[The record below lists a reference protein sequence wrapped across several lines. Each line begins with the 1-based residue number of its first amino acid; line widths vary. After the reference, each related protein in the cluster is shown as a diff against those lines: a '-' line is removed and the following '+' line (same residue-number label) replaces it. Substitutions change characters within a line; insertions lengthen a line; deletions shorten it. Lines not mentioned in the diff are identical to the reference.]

1 MKSDIMKPL
10 LFWRKTIIDTEFYK
24 TEKAEATHG
33 ISYADCGE
41 KVGQL
46 DATDKL
52 LSNMI
57 EELKSGRYNDYIEW
71 LVKVYGFKGCL
82 KDMFHPKIL
91 RLYYE
96 WLSQTL

>member
-1 MKSDIMKPL
+1 MNINEL
-10 LFWRKTIIDTEFYK
+10 
-24 TEKAEATHG
+24 
-33 ISYADCGE
+33 
-41 KVGQL
+41 
-46 DATDKL
+46 
-52 LSNMI
+52 
-57 EELKSGRYNDYIEW
+57 LKSGRYNDYIEW

>member
-1 MKSDIMKPL
+1 MIQSLRLYPKQKPL
-10 LFWRKTIIDTEFYK
+10 ERS
-24 TEKAEATHG
+24 HG

-41 KVGQL
+41 KVGLL

-52 LSNMI
+52 LNNMI

-82 KDMFHPKIL
+82 KDMFHPKML

>member
-1 MKSDIMKPL
+1 MKRLIPK
-10 LFWRKTIIDTEFYK
+10 KNNDTKKRE
-24 TEKAEATHG
+24 
-33 ISYADCGE
+33 
-41 KVGQL
+41 

-57 EELKSGRYNDYIEW
+57 EELKSGRYDDYIEW
-71 LVKVYGFKGCL
+71 LAKVYGFKGCL
-82 KDMFHPKIL
+82 KDMFHPKML